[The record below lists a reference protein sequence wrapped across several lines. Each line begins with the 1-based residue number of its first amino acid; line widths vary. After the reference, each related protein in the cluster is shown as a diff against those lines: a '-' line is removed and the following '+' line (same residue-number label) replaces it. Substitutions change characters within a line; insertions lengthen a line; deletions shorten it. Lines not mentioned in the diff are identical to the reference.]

1 MNNHYLKKIDLSNY
15 CFFFIKDRGL
25 KYTNEILEILISNKN
40 KFNLMMILKYEKK
53 FLNNYNFFSYLK
65 LTPEIK
71 FLLKKSKK
79 GMFIFTKFKNDNH
92 IHKAINQSTYIKN
105 QVIAKYQ
112 KIIRNKFDLNQSEL
126 KISSH
131 TFYGC
136 SNGHDAH
143 YVLKYLGYNNG
154 LQILNRHENKPFKV
168 SYFIENFNQ
177 CKIHEIQVDDL
188 ICNTILRSSIDIK
201 ESPQYKFLLGSEN
214 EYKNYIE
221 KYLGIK
227 LLVYHSIQ
235 KYRDLLKNFKY
246 LGKENETS
254 YVIVKKVN
262 GKYMIIDGLHRAS
275 LSIYKKKSKLIVL
288 EIL

>member
-1 MNNHYLKKIDLSNY
+1 MI
-15 CFFFIKDRGL
+15 
-25 KYTNEILEILISNKN
+25 ILN
-40 KFNLMMILKYEKK
+40 YEKK
-53 FLNNYNFFSYLK
+53 FLNNFNFFSYLK

-79 GMFIFTKFKNDNH
+79 GKFIFIKLKNDNH
-92 IHKAINQSTYIKN
+92 ISEAINRSTYIKDE
-105 QVIAKYQ
+105 IIFKCQ
-112 KIIRNKFDLNQSEL
+112 KIIRNRFDLNQSEL

-131 TFYGC
+131 TFYGF
-136 SNGHDAH
+136 SEELNAH

-154 LQILNRHENKPFKV
+154 LQIFNRHENKPFKV
-168 SYFIENFNQ
+168 PYFIGNLNQ
-177 CKIHEIQVDDL
+177 CKIHEIQACDL

-221 KYLGIK
+221 KYTGNKI
-227 LLVYHSIQ
+227 LVYHSRQ
-235 KYRDLLKNFKY
+235 KYKDLIKNFEY

-262 GKYMIIDGLHRAS
+262 DKYMIIDGLHRAS